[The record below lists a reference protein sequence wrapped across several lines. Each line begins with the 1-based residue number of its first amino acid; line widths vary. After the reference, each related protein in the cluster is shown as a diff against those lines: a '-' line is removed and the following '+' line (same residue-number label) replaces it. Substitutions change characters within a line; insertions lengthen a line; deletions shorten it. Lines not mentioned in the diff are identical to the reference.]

1 MSGPKDRGPGSGPED
16 FGSRPGLSLGNVRLA
31 LGGAPVLCGVELE
44 LAAGELLLLAGRNG
58 AGKTTLLRL
67 AAGLVR
73 PDSGQALLGG
83 QPLAGFTRRQLA
95 RRIAFVPQESGVP
108 FPFTAGQL
116 VLLGRTPHLGLL
128 AFETKADVAAAEAA
142 LARLGLEALADRSV
156 LELSGGERQLVQL
169 ARALAQQAEL
179 LLLDE
184 PTAHLDLAHRA
195 LVLGCLRELAVEGRA
210 VLVVS
215 HDLAASSYANRVAFL
230 AGGRIVAA
238 GPPAQVIQPD
248 LLRAT
253 FGVEA
258 EVLATPAG
266 PVVWLR

>member
-1 MSGPKDRGPGSGPED
+1 VSGPKGRGPGTGPLVLSG
-16 FGSRPGLSLGNVRLA
+16 VRVA
-31 LGGAPVLCGVELE
+31 LGGAPVLAGVDLTLE
-44 LAAGELLLLAGRNG
+44 PGELLLLAGRNG
-58 AGKTTLLRL
+58 AGKTTLLRV

-83 QPLAGFTRRQLA
+83 RLLSGFSRRELG
-95 RRIAFVPQESGVP
+95 RSIAFVPQETGVP

-128 AFETKADVAAAEAA
+128 AFESKEDVAAAEAA
-142 LARLGLEALADRSV
+142 LARLGLEALVDRSV

-169 ARALAQQAEL
+169 ARALAQQAEV

-195 LVLGCLRELAVEGRA
+195 LVLGCLRELAREGRA

-230 AGGRIVAA
+230 AAGRIAAA
-238 GPPAQVIQPD
+238 GPPAQVIQPEV
-248 LLRAT
+248 LRVT